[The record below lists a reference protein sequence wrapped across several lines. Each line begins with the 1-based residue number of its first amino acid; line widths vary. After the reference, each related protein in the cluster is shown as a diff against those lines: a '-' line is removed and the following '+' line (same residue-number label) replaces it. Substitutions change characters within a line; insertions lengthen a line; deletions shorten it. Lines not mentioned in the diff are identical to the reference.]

1 MPDED
6 PFKFAPA
13 TRENVKPIIGLYG
26 DSNAGKTFS
35 ALLLARGIAGMVNP
49 KPEDIAMIDTESG
62 RGAMYADMIP
72 GGYIRTDFKPPFKPS
87 RYMDALAAAERLNPK
102 AVVIDSFSH
111 EWEGEGGVLDWA
123 ADNEDAGKKGQLV
136 WKAPKMEHNRLVL
149 NLMRSSAIVILCI
162 RAKYKS
168 RQAKVDG
175 KNTIVKDDYLTP
187 IQSEDFIFE
196 LTAHAEMQR
205 SNPGTIRLTKWS
217 VPDFALCFPKD
228 GEEQLGIKHGELIA
242 KWSRGDKVGAAKPA
256 ASSAPATTAAPAGD
270 DVPSLKT
277 RIWGR
282 VKTHFKNQITDFEAW
297 LEEKGHITKGEKM
310 GTIGADKLKL
320 ICDVVEKDP
329 TFGQLL

>member
-1 MPDED
+1 MPDD

-26 DSNAGKTFS
+26 DSNSGKTYS
-35 ALLLARGIAGMVNP
+35 ALLLARGIAGIVEP
-49 KPEDIAMIDTESG
+49 KREDIALIDTESG

-72 GGYIRTDFKPPFKPS
+72 GGYIRADFKPPFRPA
-87 RYMDALAAAERLNPK
+87 RYMDALAAAEKLNPK

-123 ADNEDAGKKGQLV
+123 ADNEEGGKKGQLV

-149 NLMRSSAIVILCI
+149 NLMRSSAIVIVCI

-168 RQAKVDG
+168 RQVKVDG

-205 SNPGTIRLTKWS
+205 ANPGTIRLTKWS
-217 VPDFALCFPKD
+217 VPDFANCFPKD
-228 GEEQLGIKHGELIA
+228 GEECLGIKHGQMIA
-242 KWSRGDKVGAAKPA
+242 DWSHGKKIGASAQ
-256 ASSAPATTAAPAGD
+256 APATAAATAPAGD
-270 DVPSLKT
+270 DVPTLKA
-277 RIWGR
+277 RIWNR
-282 VKTHFKNQITDFEAW
+282 VKVHFKNQITDFEAW
-297 LEEKGHITKGEKM
+297 LETQGLITKGEKM
-310 GTIGADKLKL
+310 GTIGADKLKT
-320 ICDVVEKDP
+320 ICDAVEKDA
-329 TFGQLL
+329 TFGTLL